1 MNFVNSHK
9 LYEITMTEA
18 PTNHQT
24 SIGIESS
31 SIKVWDPV
39 VRLFHWT
46 VVTGCAVDYFL
57 LSDGETAHR
66 WVGYTVGIALVV
78 RVSWGFLASGHA
90 RFASFVRGPRTIIE
104 YLRTLKKGE
113 APRHVGH
120 NPAAAAMIVTL
131 MLTLATIIVTG
142 WMQTTDSFWGVGWVQ
157 DLHGL
162 AADGLMALV
171 VVHASAAVFE
181 SMRHREN
188 LIWSMVTGHKRAE

>member
-1 MNFVNSHK
+1 MAEVQ
-9 LYEITMTEA
+9 TD
-18 PTNHQT
+18 HQT
-24 SIGIESS
+24 SIVVKSKR
-31 SIKVWDPV
+31 IKVWDPV

-57 LSDGETAHR
+57 LPDGETAHR
-66 WVGYTVGIALVV
+66 WVGYTVGMALVV
-78 RVSWGFLASGHA
+78 RVVWGFLANGHA
-90 RFASFVRGPRTIIE
+90 NFASFVRGPRIIFE
-104 YLRTLKKGE
+104 YLGTLTTGE
-113 APRHVGH
+113 GPRHLGH
-120 NPAAAAMIVTL
+120 NPAAAVMIVTL
-131 MLTLATIIVTG
+131 MLTLAAIVVTG

-162 AADGLMALV
+162 GADGLLVLV